1 MSETTRAAVIHAAHD
16 LRIEPVAVPQT
27 GAHQVRVRVR
37 AGGICGSDLHYFN
50 HGGFGTVRV
59 REPMVLGHE
68 VAGTVEA
75 VGAGVTRVQ
84 PGDRVAV
91 NPSLPCGA
99 CRFCLLGMGNHCLNM
114 RFYGSAMLFP
124 HVQGG
129 FRDTLV
135 CHESQAI
142 PADMPPERAAFAEP
156 LAVCLHAARQAG
168 NLMGARVLVTGAGPI
183 GALCAMAARLGGA
196 REIVATDLMA
206 APLAAIRR
214 VAADHAFNLRETP
227 DALAPFAADKG
238 QFDAVFECSG
248 SAAAL
253 AGALP
258 VARPGAVIVQ
268 VGLGGGEA
276 TLPLNMLVA
285 KEITLRGTFRFHEEF
300 ALAVDIL
307 ARGALDVA
315 PLLTETLPLAEA
327 ETAFRLAS
335 DRARAMKVQIAF

>member
-1 MSETTRAAVIHAAHD
+1 MTETTRAAVIHAAHD
-16 LRIEPVAVPQT
+16 LRIEPFDVPAT
-27 GAHQVRVRVR
+27 GPHDVRVRVR

-50 HGGFGTVRV
+50 HGGFGVVRV

-68 VAGTVEA
+68 VAGVVES
-75 VGAGVTRVQ
+75 VGSAVTRVRA
-84 PGDRVAV
+84 GDSVAV

-99 CRFCLLGMGNHCLNM
+99 CRFCLMGIANHCLEM
-114 RFYGSAMLFP
+114 RFYGSAMRFP

-129 FRDTLV
+129 FRETLV

-142 PADMPPERAAFAEP
+142 LADMPFERAAFAEP

-206 APLAAIRR
+206 APLATIRR
-214 VAADHAFNLRETP
+214 VAADHALNLREQP

-238 QFDAVFECSG
+238 FFDVAFECSG
-248 SAAAL
+248 SGIALTGAL
-253 AGALP
+253 A
-258 VARPGAVIVQ
+258 VVRPGGTIVQ

-276 TLPLNMLVA
+276 TLPLNMVVA
-285 KEITLRGTFRFHEEF
+285 KEINLRGTFRFHEEF
-300 ALAVDIL
+300 ALAVDVL
-307 ARGALDVA
+307 QRGALDVA
-315 PLLTETLPLAEA
+315 PLLTETLPLDEA
-327 ETAFRLAS
+327 ERAFALAT
-335 DRARAMKVQIAF
+335 DRSRAMKVQIAF